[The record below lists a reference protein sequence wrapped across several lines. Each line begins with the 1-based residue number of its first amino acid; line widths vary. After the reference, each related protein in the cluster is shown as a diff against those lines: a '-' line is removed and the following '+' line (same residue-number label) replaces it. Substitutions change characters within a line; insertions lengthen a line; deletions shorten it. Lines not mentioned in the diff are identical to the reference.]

1 MQRFLGRFS
10 FSAAFSFPERISNIF
25 TRIKRIYQNIFS
37 LNFFAQDFKNIAQHG
52 VMAAIQ
58 KGSYNHGAI
67 AKRPTTAVI
76 SEHF

>member
-1 MQRFLGRFS
+1 MQRFLWRFS
-10 FSAAFSFPERISNIF
+10 FLAVSPFP
-25 TRIKRIYQNIFS
+25 KRIFALFARMKRRYQNILS
-37 LNFFAQDFKNIAQHG
+37 LCFFAQDFKNVAQHG

-67 AKRPTTAVI
+67 AKRPTTAVV

>member
-1 MQRFLGRFS
+1 MQRFLWLFS
-10 FSAAFSFPERISNIF
+10 FLAVCSFSKRILRLSA
-25 TRIKRIYQNIFS
+25 RIKRKYQNILS
-37 LNFFAQDFKNIAQHG
+37 LCFFTQDFKNVAQHG

>member
-10 FSAAFSFPERISNIF
+10 FSAAFPFSKRILNIF
-25 TRIKRIYQNIFS
+25 ARIKRIYQNILLFY
-37 LNFFAQDFKNIAQHG
+37 FFAQDFKNIAQHG